1 MPHQSNGLH
10 VLITVPAPLCDA
22 TGTVTWR
29 LPKRQREGSV
39 PMTTVQ
45 VQLDDEVLALLR
57 GEAKARMKPVSEII
71 RVAAGRWLVNHRV
84 LKQEQ
89 LNDAGRL
96 IPDELRRKAKPR
108 RARKEAADEGNV
120 AVLHGDASDGHRN
133 AS

>member
-1 MPHQSNGLH
+1 M
-10 VLITVPAPLCDA
+10 
-22 TGTVTWR
+22 R
-29 LPKRQREGSV
+29 
-39 PMTTVQ
+39 TVQ

-108 RARKEAADEGNV
+108 RSRKDVAGEGNGT
-120 AVLHGDASDGHRN
+120 ALRPDA
-133 AS
+133 AE